1 METRVFFD
9 KIRVKIFSNNNVSFE
24 LRVDTTPFFDLLYNS
39 LIARLQS

>member
-24 LRVDTTPFFDLLYNS
+24 LRVHTTPFFDLIYNG
-39 LIARLQS
+39 LITRLQT